1 VPMKQLK
8 TETENELIVERVHHA
23 RRYSL
28 TLDKSVCVGCEICKI
43 ICPKEAIEIKTF
55 PKVAGD
61 KAKRPVIDVNEQK
74 CHYCGM
80 CDVICPYGA
89 ITVRT
94 NGEPMNPV
102 VKTESFPK
110 LLREIEVDATK
121 CDVGCVECEEACPLN
136 LIKVTVRTPQGEE
149 VKDLE
154 SIKSRSDKDELTV
167 TVDIKKEL
175 CPCCRLCEVKCPD
188 EAIRVRKMFYG
199 VIKINREMCPGG
211 CRDCLDVCPIT
222 GALYLSGD
230 EKVYANE
237 LYCVYCGVCKLV
249 CPVEGALELQRTS
262 IRHTLVHSGA
272 WNKAL
277 EKLTSTKEMTKELR
291 AKGLTKARESVDKRL
306 AWRAA

>member
-1 VPMKQLK
+1 MPMKLLK
-8 TETENELIVERVHHA
+8 TETENELTVERVHHA

-28 TLDKSVCVGCEICKI
+28 TLDKSVCVGCEICKL
-43 ICPKEAIEIKTF
+43 ICPKEAIEVKTF

-61 KAKRPVIDVNEQK
+61 EAKRPVIDIDEQK

-94 NGEPMNPV
+94 NGEPMIPV
-102 VKTESFPK
+102 VKTESFPQ

-121 CDVGCVECEEACPLN
+121 CDLGCVECEEACPLD
-136 LIKVTVRTPQGEE
+136 LIKVTVRTPEGEE
-149 VKDLE
+149 VRDLE
-154 SIKSRSDKDELTV
+154 SIESRPDKDKLAV
-167 TVDIKKEL
+167 TVDVEKEL
-175 CPCCRLCEVKCPD
+175 CPCCRLCEMECP
-188 EAIRVRKMFYG
+188 EGAIRVRKVFHG
-199 VIKINREMCPGG
+199 VIKINREMCPEG

-222 GALYLSGD
+222 GALYLSEDG
-230 EKVYANE
+230 KVYANE

-262 IRHTLVHSGA
+262 IRHTPVHSGA

-277 EKLTSTKEMTKELR
+277 ERLTSTKEMTKELR
-291 AKGLTKARESVDKRL
+291 AKGLTRARESVDKRL
-306 AWRAA
+306 AWRSA